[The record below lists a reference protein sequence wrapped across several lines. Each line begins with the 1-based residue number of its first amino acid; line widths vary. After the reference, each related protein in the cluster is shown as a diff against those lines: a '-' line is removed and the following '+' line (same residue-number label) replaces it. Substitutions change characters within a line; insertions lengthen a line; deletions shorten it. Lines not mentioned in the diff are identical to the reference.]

1 MHRAVAIA
9 MACAAAWSN
18 ARVLFLSA
26 GRSDLPGFRTYVALW
41 AIFLVASASTTPSD
55 LLRERL
61 SPGSGARENRF
72 VAVLVAACVWST
84 HLFVAGAD
92 VGWLHVSDFVP
103 GALRVAGFVVLA
115 ACFVLVTWTTRSNP
129 FFSSVIR
136 VQVERGH
143 RVVSSGPYR
152 FVRHP
157 GYAAVIGIALASGL
171 ALGSWASLLPSGLV
185 VPLLLWRIH
194 LEEAV
199 LRGELPGYEEYAR
212 SVRHRLL
219 PGVW

>member
-1 MHRAVAIA
+1 MRRALAIA
-9 MACAAAWSN
+9 VACAAAWSN
-18 ARVLFLSA
+18 ARLLFLCA
-26 GRSDLPGFRTYVALW
+26 GRSDLPGFRAYAALW
-41 AIFLVASASTTPSD
+41 AIFLIAHASTTPLD

-61 SPGSGARENRF
+61 SPGPGARESRF
-72 VAVLVAACVWST
+72 VAVLVAACVWSG

-92 VGWLHVSDFVP
+92 VGWWHASDSVP
-103 GALRVAGFVVLA
+103 PPLRGVGFALLA
-115 ACFVLVTWTTRSNP
+115 ACFVLVAWATHSNP

-136 VQVERGH
+136 IQVERGH

-171 ALGSWASLLPSGLV
+171 ALGSWASLLPSGLII
-185 VPLLLWRIH
+185 PLLLRRIRK
-194 LEEAV
+194 EEAA
-199 LRGELPGYEEYAR
+199 LRAELLGYEDYAR
-212 SVRHRLL
+212 SVRYRLV

>member
-1 MHRAVAIA
+1 M
-9 MACAAAWSN
+9 
-18 ARVLFLSA
+18 
-26 GRSDLPGFRTYVALW
+26 
-41 AIFLVASASTTPSD
+41 
-55 LLRERL
+55 
-61 SPGSGARENRF
+61 
-72 VAVLVAACVWST
+72 LVAACVWST

-92 VGWLHVSDFVP
+92 VGWLHVSDSVP
-103 GALRVAGFVVLA
+103 GPLRVTGFVVLT
-115 ACFVLVTWTTRSNP
+115 ACFVLVVWATRSNP

-136 VQVERGH
+136 IQVERGH

-185 VPLLLWRIH
+185 IPLLRGRIRK
-194 LEEAV
+194 EEAV
-199 LRGELPGYEEYAR
+199 LRGELPGYEDYAR
-212 SVRHRLL
+212 SVPHRLL

>member
-1 MHRAVAIA
+1 MQRALAIA
-9 MACAAAWSN
+9 VACAAAWST
-18 ARVLFLSA
+18 ARLLFLSA
-26 GRSDLPGFRTYVALW
+26 GRSDLPGFRFYAALW
-41 AIFLVASASTTPSD
+41 AIFLVASASTTPPD

-61 SPGSGARENRF
+61 SPGPGGRESRF
-72 VAVLVAACVWST
+72 VAVLVASCVWSA

-92 VGWLHVSDFVP
+92 VGWLHASDSVP
-103 GALRVAGFVVLA
+103 SALRVTGFMVLT
-115 ACFVLVTWTTRSNP
+115 ACFVLVVWATRSNP

-136 VQVERGH
+136 IQVERGH
-143 RVVSSGPYR
+143 RVVWSGPYR

-185 VPLLLWRIH
+185 IPLLLARIRK
-194 LEEAV
+194 EEAV
-199 LRGELPGYEEYAR
+199 LRGELPGYEDYAR

>member
-1 MHRAVAIA
+1 MRRALAIA
-9 MACAAAWSN
+9 VACAAAWSN
-18 ARVLFLSA
+18 AWLLYISA
-26 GRSDLPGFRTYVALW
+26 GRWDLPGLSAYAVLW
-41 AIFLVASASTTPSD
+41 AIFLVFSASTTRSD

-61 SPGSGARENRF
+61 SPGPGAHES
-72 VAVLVAACVWST
+72 LLTAALLTTALWST
-84 HLFVAGAD
+84 HLCVAGAD
-92 VGWLHVSDFVP
+92 VGRLHWSDSAPRIVRAF
-103 GALRVAGFVVLA
+103 GFVLLTA
-115 ACFVLVTWTTRSNP
+115 SFALFAWAMRSNP

-157 GYAAVIGIALASGL
+157 GYAAVIGVALASGL

-185 VPLLLWRIH
+185 VPLLAWRAH
-194 LEEAV
+194 REEA
-199 LRGELPGYEEYAR
+199 LLNAELPGYLEYAR
-212 SVRHRLL
+212 AVRYRLL